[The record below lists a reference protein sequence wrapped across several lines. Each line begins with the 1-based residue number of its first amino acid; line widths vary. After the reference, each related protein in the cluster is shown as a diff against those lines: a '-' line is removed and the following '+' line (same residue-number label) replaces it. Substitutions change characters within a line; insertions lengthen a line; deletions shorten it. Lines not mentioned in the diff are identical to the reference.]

1 MSSEVP
7 MTPVKTHSKERFE
20 KKRVFRLIRFITEK
34 PRGGKKKKKNTKKFD
49 KILSDAREEEE
60 VVIGRGKVQKN
71 KCLAS

>member
-1 MSSEVP
+1 MSTEVP

-34 PRGGKKKKKNTKKFD
+34 PRGGKKKKNTKKFD